1 MKRIYVKAST
11 CLSSLGETKEQTWQA
26 IQEGKSGIKK
36 VERLGFIE
44 DIYAGQIAD
53 EVIEQA
59 WNKLGYTVLFTRLE
73 KMLSIVLAPLVA
85 KQKPT
90 ANDILVLASTK
101 GNIAAL
107 EHSGVSEADLNA
119 MIQRIAD
126 LFGFTTK
133 PIIVCNACVS
143 GILAVSVAK
152 RMMQMEQCQSAY
164 VIAGDE
170 LTSFVVSGFNSFQA
184 MSPEPCKP
192 FDSARLGVTLGEAAA
207 GVLLT
212 TTVDQDTHFEIIGE
226 AAIAD
231 ANHISGPSRTGEGLY
246 LSIQNAMKEANITT
260 DQIDLVSA
268 HGTATNY
275 NDEME
280 SIAFNRC
287 GLATVPTHSLKG
299 YFGHTL
305 GAAGLLEQ
313 VMVMESMLHNTLI
326 VSKGFENL
334 GVSQP
339 LNIITASKQ
348 QPITIA
354 LKTASG
360 FGGSNTALLI
370 AKRKERI

>member
-1 MKRIYVKAST
+1 MKKIYVKAST

-36 VERLGFIE
+36 IEQLGFIE
-44 DIYAGQIAD
+44 NIYAGQISD

-59 WNKLGYTVLFTRLE
+59 WNKLGYTVSFTRLE
-73 KMLSIVLAPLVA
+73 KMLSIVLAPLIA
-85 KQKPT
+85 KQQPT

-107 EHSGVSEADLNA
+107 ADAGATEADLNI

-126 LFGFTTK
+126 LFGFSTK

-164 VIAGDE
+164 IIAGDE
-170 LTSFVVSGFNSFQA
+170 LTPFVVSGFNSFQA
-184 MSPEPCKP
+184 MSSEPCKP
-192 FDSARLGVTLGEAAA
+192 FDSNRSGVSLGEATAA
-207 GVLLT
+207 VLLST
-212 TTVDQDTHFEIIGE
+212 EADEETNFEIVGE

-231 ANHISGPSRTGEGLY
+231 ANHISGPSRIGEGLY
-246 LSIQNAMKEANITT
+246 LSIQNAMKEANITAS
-260 DQIDLVSA
+260 QIDLVSA

-280 SIAFNRC
+280 SIAFDRC

-326 VSKGFENL
+326 VSKGFEHL
-334 GVSQP
+334 GVSRP
-339 LNIITASKQ
+339 LNIITASEK
-348 QPITIA
+348 QPIRFA

-370 AKRKERI
+370 AKIKETV